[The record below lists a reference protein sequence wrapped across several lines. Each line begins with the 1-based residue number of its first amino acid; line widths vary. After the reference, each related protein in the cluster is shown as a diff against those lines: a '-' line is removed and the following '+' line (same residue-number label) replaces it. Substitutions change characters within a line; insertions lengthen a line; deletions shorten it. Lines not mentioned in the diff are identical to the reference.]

1 VAGAPFRGKRGRA
14 AAVCQSQG
22 TLSAITGAAL
32 LGAALLCP
40 VLAWPAPPSS
50 APVSTAAVSIA
61 TAPPAT
67 APAAG
72 SYLRDLR
79 GPLPAQGLPPFALT
93 SFALLALGG
102 AGVAWSRAARKPA
115 PPAQAVPETAVDPL
129 QSLGALASSFQSGA
143 LCAELLC
150 LQASHL
156 LRLELGRRTGAP
168 APRLTSAEL
177 IQRSAASQLFS
188 DAEIA
193 VAGSMLELCDR
204 VKFGGQPLEQAQ
216 AEWLLATLGV
226 FLEENRGE
234 RHEVS

>member
-1 VAGAPFRGKRGRA
+1 M
-14 AAVCQSQG
+14 S
-22 TLSAITGAAL
+22 
-32 LGAALLCP
+32 
-40 VLAWPAPPSS
+40 PAP
-50 APVSTAAVSIA
+50 
-61 TAPPAT
+61 
-67 APAAG
+67 
-72 SYLRDLR
+72 
-79 GPLPAQGLPPFALT
+79 
-93 SFALLALGG
+93 
-102 AGVAWSRAARKPA
+102 
-115 PPAQAVPETAVDPL
+115 AVPEAAVDSL